1 LSIRIA
7 HISDTHVLSPLGVE
21 WRKMLFNK
29 RITGYA
35 NLILRRGRVHRRDYL
50 SAVLSAVA
58 AIADHV
64 VVTGDITNLAL
75 ESEFEEARVLID
87 AMARSV
93 EVTVVP
99 GNHDLYLP
107 SVHRQRFPH
116 HFGAFLRS
124 DLPELA
130 VDLPA
135 GPFPCV
141 KLRGPVAIIGLSSA
155 VPRPPFIAAGYV
167 GKPQLNALEN
177 VLAHPEVIAR
187 RVVILLHHPPLD
199 PRSRIKQLR
208 DGLVDAAALR
218 KVLQPLDRGLV
229 LAGHLHGRIRATMRT
244 TSGAL
249 DVICASG
256 AALDHPDPSVR
267 AGFNLYEVDDD
278 GTITN
283 VEAHVLDESG
293 TSLRRMRIDE
303 KVVAP
308 GPPASSPAGPAASR
322 R

>member
-1 LSIRIA
+1 LSLRIA

-21 WRKMLFNK
+21 WRKMLLNK

-64 VVTGDITNLAL
+64 VVTGDVTNLAL
-75 ESEFEEARVLID
+75 ESEFEEARALID
-87 AMARSV
+87 NVDRAV

-107 SVHRQRFPH
+107 SIKRQRFSH
-116 HFGAFLRS
+116 HFGTFLRS

-167 GKPQLNALEN
+167 GEAQLNALEK
-177 VLAHPEVIAR
+177 VLAHPEVAAR
-187 RVVILLHHPPLD
+187 TPVILIHHPPLD
-199 PRSRIKQLR
+199 PRNRFKQLR

-229 LAGHLHGRIRATMRT
+229 LAGHLHGRIRATLPT

-256 AALDHPDPSVR
+256 AGLDHPDPSVR
-267 AGFNLYEVDDD
+267 AGFNLYDVGDD
-278 GTITN
+278 GTVTN
-283 VEAHVLDESG
+283 IEAHVLDEAG
-293 TSLRRMRIDE
+293 TSLRRMKIDE
-303 KVVAP
+303 KILAV
-308 GPPASSPAGPAASR
+308 PPATHG
-322 R
+322 